1 VRFLRSQTGAE
12 LRRERLDRVARQ
24 REQLADDGVA
34 RRVGRRRAPLL
45 DLAEAMVQRLDQL
58 GAPARVVE
66 QVVLQVGIALDDPDV
81 AEHLVEHARRAAG
94 AALAAQQAEHLPGA
108 RPSRRMTISRSENEV

>member
-1 VRFLRSQTGAE
+1 
-12 LRRERLDRVARQ
+12 
-24 REQLADDGVA
+24 
-34 RRVGRRRAPLL
+34 
-45 DLAEAMVQRLDQL
+45 MVQRLDQL

-81 AEHLVEHARRAAG
+81 AEHLVQHARRAAG

-108 RPSRRMTISRSENEV
+108 RARAGG